1 MANNSQNSQINNNNG
16 INQNMSPNQAL
27 LTMNSVRSSAGL
39 NQNKYRIPGIGHE
52 QFFISTT

>member
-1 MANNSQNSQINNNNG
+1 MANNSQTSQINNNNG

-39 NQNKYRIPGIGHE
+39 N
-52 QFFISTT
+52 